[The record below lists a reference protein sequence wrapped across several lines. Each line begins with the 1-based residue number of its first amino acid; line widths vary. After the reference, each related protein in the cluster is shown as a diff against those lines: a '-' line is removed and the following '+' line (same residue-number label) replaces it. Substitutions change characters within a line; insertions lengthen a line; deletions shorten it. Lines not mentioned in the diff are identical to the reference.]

1 MEMKKLPLILSVAI
15 LACIQ
20 LPLVNASHHEDADL
34 RAAIDGEYRT
44 DKNKARDIY
53 RRPYE
58 TLRFLGITNNM
69 TVIESWPGGG
79 WYTEIL
85 APYLKDHGQL
95 IAATYDRNPDSQKS
109 WMKRLNQ
116 NFDDKFVAH
125 PENYGNIK
133 VVGLLPSANPDL
145 APAGSVDAVLDFRN
159 AHNWIKADADNIIM
173 AWYKALKPGGI
184 VGLVDHRM
192 DDDKEYN
199 PNNGYVHEKQI
210 IAAMAKHGLKL
221 DARSDLNRNPKD
233 TQDHPKGVWTLPPT
247 LTLKD
252 QDREKYLAIGESDR
266 MVLKFVKQ

>member
-1 MEMKKLPLILSVAI
+1 MKKLPLILSVAI
-15 LACIQ
+15 LLCSQ
-20 LPLVNASHHEDADL
+20 MPLVKASHHEDAGL
-34 RAAIDGEYRT
+34 NAAIAGDHRSES
-44 DKNKARDIY
+44 NKARDSY
-53 RRPYE
+53 RRPFE
-58 TLRFLGITNNM
+58 TLRFLGITDKM

-85 APYLKDHGQL
+85 APYLKNGGQL

-125 PENYGNIK
+125 PETYGNIA
-133 VVGLLPSANPDL
+133 VVGLLPSSNPEL
-145 APAGSVDAVLDFRN
+145 APPGSVDAVLDFRN
-159 AHNWIKADADNIIM
+159 AHNWIKTDADNLIM
-173 AWYKALKPGGI
+173 AWHKALRSGGI

-210 IAAMAKHGLKL
+210 IDAMAKHGFKL
-221 DARSDLNRNPKD
+221 EARSDLNRNPKD
-233 TQDHPKGVWTLPPT
+233 TKDHPKGVWTLPPT
-247 LTLKD
+247 LALKD

-266 MVLKFVKQ
+266 MLLKFVKQ